1 MARIRV
7 WSFLLTSVFVC
18 ATLAHSQTYPA
29 AEGYIG
35 FTMLNNE
42 YGADRQNSPGVQLG
56 FGYNLMRNLRLVAD
70 FGAETHDTNI
80 VWTNGKK
87 ASADSYQLLF
97 GPELTLRN
105 SPKVTPF
112 VHGLVGVAFRNYA
125 VPTGNWMCSGYSCY
139 ETSFS
144 IARETGF
151 ASGVGGGIDW
161 HFHPIMSFRVVQ
173 FDWVRTHLSSDNA
186 AFSPIHGQLPTLSG
200 WQDNYRFSCGLIFR
214 FGEKGAQRE

>member
-1 MARIRV
+1 MARTTAWI
-7 WSFLLTSVFVC
+7 LLLAGVFGCV
-18 ATLAHSQTYPA
+18 TLAHSQTYPV

-42 YGADRQNSPGVQLG
+42 YGTDRQNSPGVQLG
-56 FGYNLMRNLRLVAD
+56 FGYNLVRNLRLVAD
-70 FGAETHDTNI
+70 FGAETHNTNI

-97 GPELTLRN
+97 GPELTIRS

-125 VPTGNWMCSGYSCY
+125 VPTGNWICNGFSCY

-144 IARETGF
+144 IARENGF
-151 ASGVGGGIDW
+151 ATGVGGGIDW
-161 HFHPIMSFRVVQ
+161 HFHSMMSFRVVQ
-173 FDWVRTHLSSDNA
+173 FDWVRTHLSRDNSN
-186 AFSPIHGQLPTLSG
+186 FSPLLGQLPTLSG

-214 FGEKGAQRE
+214 FGEKGSRK